1 MPTGGNPPK
10 VPPTLKTVRNTRQS
24 TQKQSTEVLPRTS
37 FSAIINKGIDHGSA
51 KLIISK
57 RGIIMSYNKKLLTLA
72 QVVERVAQSKS
83 TIYRSMDAGS
93 FPRPI
98 KLGSR
103 MVRWLS
109 DDIDTYLSRLCRSV

>member
-1 MPTGGNPPK
+1 MG
-10 VPPTLKTVRNTRQS
+10 
-24 TQKQSTEVLPRTS
+24 
-37 FSAIINKGIDHGSA
+37 
-51 KLIISK
+51 
-57 RGIIMSYNKKLLTLA
+57 YNKKLLTLA